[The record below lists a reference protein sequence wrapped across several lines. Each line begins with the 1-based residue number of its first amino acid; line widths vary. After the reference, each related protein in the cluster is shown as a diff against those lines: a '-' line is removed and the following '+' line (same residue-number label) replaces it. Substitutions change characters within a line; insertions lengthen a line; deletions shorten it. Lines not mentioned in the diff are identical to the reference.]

1 MILIINYG
9 YFEAG
14 VQMEFNA
21 KTDDML
27 EMRVVDVSV
36 DSK

>member
-1 MILIINYG
+1 ML
-9 YFEAG
+9 EAG

-36 DSK
+36 DSE